1 MASFDWTIYS
11 LIYSKFSCVYVYVV
25 SHSQQWYFDTKK
37 LFRSVSSDIQL
48 RPKTLHPH
56 VVGEGRG
63 QESPCGFP
71 VRQKQVLIQPVL
83 RGWPAPSRP
92 RNRPTAAGRQHPR
105 DPPSALPLRT
115 ISPGPTPS
123 RGRRWLASPMGYGQW
138 MTLRFDWIKNSHLTF
153 FFPQAQ
159 HC

>member
-1 MASFDWTIYS
+1 MASFDWTFNFNSIYS
-11 LIYSKFSCVYVYVV
+11 LIYCKFSCVYVYVV
-25 SHSQQWYFDTKK
+25 SHSQQWDFDTNK
-37 LFRSVSSDIQL
+37 LFQSVSSDIQL
-48 RPKTLHPH
+48 RPKTIHPH

-105 DPPSALPLRT
+105 DPSSALPLRT

-123 RGRRWLASPMGYGQW
+123 RGRCWLASPRGYGA
-138 MTLRFDWIKNSHLTF
+138 MNDTTLRLDQK
-153 FFPQAQ
+153 
-159 HC
+159 

>member
-11 LIYSKFSCVYVYVV
+11 LIYSVFSVFVNFWCLLYVV
-25 SHSQQWYFDTKK
+25 SHSQQLDFDTKK

-48 RPKTLHPH
+48 RPKTIHPH

-63 QESPCGFP
+63 QESSCGFP
-71 VRQKQVLIQPVL
+71 VRQKQVLIEPVL
-83 RGWPAPSRP
+83 RGWPSPSRP

-123 RGRRWLASPMGYGQW
+123 RGRCWLASPRGYGA
-138 MTLRFDWIKNSHLTF
+138 MNDTTLRLDQK
-153 FFPQAQ
+153 
-159 HC
+159 

>member
-1 MASFDWTIYS
+1 MWIFTTRNLKIKLEKMASFDWTIYYTVNF
-11 LIYSKFSCVYVYVV
+11 LVFMCMLCHTRY
-25 SHSQQWYFDTKK
+25 KK
-37 LFRSVSSDIQL
+37 LFQSVSSDIQL
-48 RPKTLHPH
+48 RPKTVHPH
-56 VVGEGRG
+56 VMGEGRG

-123 RGRRWLASPMGYGQW
+123 RGRCWLASPRSYGA
-138 MTLRFDWIKNSHLTF
+138 MNDTTLRLDQK
-153 FFPQAQ
+153 
-159 HC
+159 